1 MKKVLVITDQYLHT
15 YSLRCNN
22 YYRQGT
28 VTIHDFILSLENK
41 RKKARKKGLYFA
53 TLIWKGSWDL
63 VH

>member
-53 TLIWKGSWDL
+53 TLI
-63 VH
+63 